1 MSSTRRLQNRF
12 IPRQGRLRTQLL
24 IVFLVLILLPIAGL
38 IAISNITH
46 LTRER
51 AKAITQLDTMADI
64 QTAVLEKWAS
74 ERQTEL
80 LKIRDNPSLS
90 PMIEQLTTL
99 PPDADPTTK
108 AEVQRA
114 FTERISALATPYL
127 ASVQGLYDRVF
138 LVDLDGVLLGGNDP
152 VFNLANPD
160 LSGEPW
166 LQAALQNPDTVVT
179 VGPIADPYEKDV
191 PSLYFA
197 VAVQPEGS
205 SSPTGVLCGRVTLS
219 NLLVILLDLPQTE
232 TSYYYLVE
240 EGRRYVMPP
249 PQAAG
254 DLAKEEIVAT
264 ALSGQDGSGEWV
276 DYRGQ
281 HVYGV
286 YRWIAPL
293 HMSLIVA
300 TNTGTVLGEVES
312 ILGSQLILGA
322 IIALLA
328 IILAV
333 FFARRIISP
342 VERLYAVAMQ
352 AAGGEM
358 DIEAPLTDALE
369 FSRLADAFN
378 RMLGRTRSMLEKHQ
392 KTITERNQQLEITSQ
407 ISRVLATETDL
418 DRLLTATINTIR
430 DRLDYYHVQIF
441 MTDDLH
447 QYAVLRASTGAVG
460 RELLSRGHKL
470 QVGSQSVIGQ
480 ATMHGDPI
488 LVLDTE
494 DSPIHRRNDL
504 LPDTRAELAVPLR
517 VGDEIIGALDIQS
530 VHPDSFDDET
540 IVAFKTIA
548 DQLASAFRN
557 VHLFQE
563 KESLLAASLQLTQA
577 LTRES
582 WDSYVSRRKQSPEI
596 VGFKYD
602 LSDVRPL
609 SPVDDED
616 GGRGQRVNM
625 PIALRGE
632 VIGELATRLQP
643 GQVISEDDRLLV
655 GQVLDRVALAIEN
668 ARLFEQTQA
677 SLMESN
683 RLYEASQQIAAADSI
698 PNLTNVL
705 LGAMRGSTIDRAMV
719 VLVDESGMTEGGR
732 WLQLLG
738 RWSGDPNDQ
747 VMALPERM
755 LVEQFPLLLEY
766 DLDEI
771 GSGLVVNNT
780 ETAILEDHVRDTL
793 RRFNVKSMAQ
803 FPVITGGRILGWLL
817 LHSQHNTNVFAE
829 SDQRFFE
836 AIADQ
841 AATALEGL
849 RLFSESQVRVRRL
862 QAVNE
867 VSHAASSILNPDI
880 LLPLTVDKIS
890 EVFGY
895 YHAQIFLIDDTN
907 EWAMLHASTGDI
919 GQELLQREHRLA
931 VGSQS
936 VIGQVTAQG
945 EPVIIHDTDTDPI
958 HQRNELLPNTRAE
971 MAVPL
976 RTGDRIIGALDVQST
991 QVKAF
996 DTEAQVILQSLADQ
1010 ISVTLENAQ
1019 LFREIQDR
1027 VAELTTVNLIS
1038 QAVSRAETLSDLY
1051 DVVATQL
1058 QHTFGAQHGFLAVS
1072 AEKDMIQ
1079 LPIFM
1084 ENGQRIPPIGA
1095 IPIGQG
1101 LTNYVLKTREVLLIN
1116 ENVQENAQKL
1126 DAQISGTIPKSL
1138 LAVPLLLGDEIIG
1151 VISIQDPDRE
1161 FAYNETHVRQLTTL
1175 AAYISVKIRN
1185 AELLDEAQR
1194 RASELGFLFNITRA
1208 AVATTELDEAL
1219 SNVTNILLTEIPG
1232 AEAAIIHLVSPD
1244 DNTLEPHAAVGFGRD
1259 IAVRYPRIKLG
1270 ETVIGMVAEDGIPLV
1285 TPNTQT
1291 DPRYGEFDD
1300 RIQAALIVPLRA
1312 GAESIGVLML
1322 ASSEVNVFGDRE
1334 LRLLEAASSTLTA
1347 IIQNARLLDQITRA
1361 NDQLRELDKL
1371 KGQFLA
1377 NMSHELRT
1385 PLNSIIGF
1393 SRVMLKGIDGPL
1405 SDLQSQDLN
1414 TIYQSGQHLLG
1425 LINDILDISKIEAGK
1440 MEIQPDY
1447 ISLPEIVDGVMATGQ
1462 GLISDK
1468 PIQIFKEIEAD
1479 LPNVYG
1485 DPVRVR
1491 GVLLNLVANAAKFT
1505 HEGSITIR
1513 ASHKDYDPETGEP
1526 SRVQVDVVDTGIGI
1540 SQEDIGKLFQAFSQ
1554 VDGSTTRQVGGTGL
1568 GLAISRQFIEMHG
1581 GRMWVESEKGVG
1593 SIFSFTVPLH
1603 AQQQESSDIVFLP
1616 KNDDGRPV
1624 VLAVDDEP
1632 GVLDLYSRYL
1642 EKQGY
1647 AIVGLSNAGDLLNR
1661 VREFQ
1666 PVAILLDLN
1675 MPNVDG
1681 WVAIDQLK
1689 QAEDT
1694 RDIPIVICS
1703 IEDARQ
1709 RANNVGVTE
1718 YLVKPIIEED
1728 LLEALNRALGGMVE
1742 KALSVLILDG
1752 NEQYARTMQETLLLT
1767 QRYNANVVGLGHEGL
1782 QTLHEQ
1788 KPDILIV
1795 DLDLPDMDGYG
1806 LLASLRTQEQTRNL
1820 PILIVSSRELPGD
1833 AMERL
1838 GESLTAYLNKNEATP
1853 EQLLAALAT
1862 TWEKVPK

>member
-1 MSSTRRLQNRF
+1 MV
-12 IPRQGRLRTQLL
+12 
-24 IVFLVLILLPIAGL
+24 VFLILILLPIAAL
-38 IAISNITH
+38 IIITN
-46 LTRER
+46 TAQVVRER
-51 AKAITQLDTMADI
+51 EKTITQLETLANI
-64 QTAVLEKWAS
+64 QAAVLEEWANN
-74 ERQTEL
+74 RQTEL
-80 LKIRDNPSLS
+80 LAIRNDLSLA

-99 PPDADPTTK
+99 PPDSEPTAV
-108 AEVQRA
+108 AEAQQA
-114 FTERISALATPYL
+114 FTERARTLAIMQ
-127 ASVQGLYDRVF
+127 SLYDRVF
-138 LVDLDGVLLGGNDP
+138 LVNTDGTLLGSNDP
-152 VFNLANPD
+152 VFTAANLD

-166 LQAALQNPDTVVT
+166 LQAALQNPDTVVSA
-179 VGPIADPYEKDV
+179 GPLADPYEKEIE
-191 PSLYFA
+191 SLYFA
-197 VAVQPEGS
+197 VTVQPEGAT
-205 SSPTGVLCGRVTLS
+205 SPTGVLCGRITLAD
-219 NLLVILLDLPQTE
+219 LLVVLLDLPRTE
-232 TSYYYLVE
+232 TSYYYLVQ
-240 EGRRYVMPP
+240 EGRRYVLPP
-249 PQAAG
+249 PQATTT
-254 DLAKEEIVAT
+254 LATEDIVST
-264 ALSGQDGSGEWV
+264 ALLGEDGSGEWTN
-276 DYRGQ
+276 YRDQ
-281 HVYGV
+281 RVYGV

-293 HMSLIVA
+293 QMSLIVSQN
-300 TNTGTVLGEVES
+300 TNAVLGE
-312 ILGSQLILGA
+312 IRAIQRSQLLIGLGTA
-322 IIALLA
+322 LITVLLA
-328 IILAV
+328 I
-333 FFARRIISP
+333 FFARRITIP
-342 VERLYAVAMQ
+342 IKRLYETAMRAAEGDLEIQ
-352 AAGGEM
+352 APQTDSLEFSQ
-358 DIEAPLTDALE
+358 LTDAL
-369 FSRLADAFN
+369 N
-378 RMLGRTRSMLEKHQ
+378 RIVDHTRSELEKQQ
-392 KTITERNQQLEITSQ
+392 KIITQRNRQLEITSQ
-407 ISRVLATETDL
+407 ISRVLSTETDL
-418 DRLLTATINTIR
+418 DHLLNLTINTIR

-447 QYAVLRASTGAVG
+447 QYAVLRASTGAAG
-460 RELLSRGHKL
+460 RELLAREHRL

-480 ATMHGDPI
+480 ATEQGEPV

-504 LPDTRAELAVPLR
+504 LPETRAELAVPLR
-517 VGDEIIGALDIQS
+517 VGEQVIGALDIQS
-530 VHPDSFDDET
+530 IHPESFDDET
-540 IVAFKTIA
+540 VVAFRTIA

-557 VHLFQE
+557 VQLFQE
-563 KESLLAASLQLTQA
+563 KEGLLAASLQLTQA
-577 LTRES
+577 LTRET
-582 WDSYVSRRKQSPEI
+582 WDSYITRRKQSPDM

-602 LSDVRPL
+602 LSSVRPL
-609 SPVDDED
+609 SPIEDED
-616 GGRGQRVNM
+616 GGDGQRVNL

-632 VIGELATRLQP
+632 VIGELATQLQP
-643 GQVISEDDRLLV
+643 GRVLSDDDKQLV
-655 GQVLDRVALAIEN
+655 GQVLERVALAIEN

-677 SLMESN
+677 SLMETN
-683 RLYEASQQIAAADSI
+683 RLYEASQQIAAADSV
-698 PNLTNVL
+698 PNLINVL
-705 LGAMRGSTIDRAMV
+705 LGTMRGNMIDRAIV
-719 VLVDESGMTEGGR
+719 VLLDESSETAENR

-738 RWSGDPNDQ
+738 RWANDPEDQ

-766 DLDEI
+766 EVDEV
-771 GSGLVVNNT
+771 GSGLIINDVEKT
-780 ETAILEDHVRDTL
+780 TLEDHVRDTL
-793 RRFNVKSMAQ
+793 RLFGVKALAE
-803 FPVITGGRILGWLL
+803 FPVITSGRIIGWLL
-817 LHSQHNTNVFAE
+817 LHSQSETDVFAE
-829 SDQRFFE
+829 SDRRFFE

-849 RLFSESQVRVRRL
+849 RLYLESQVRVRRL

-895 YHAQIFLIDDTN
+895 YHAQIFLVDEAN
-907 EWAMLHASTGDI
+907 EWAVLQASTGDV
-919 GQELLQREHRLA
+919 GRELLQRNHRLE

-936 VIGQVTAQG
+936 VIGQVTSQG
-945 EPVIIHDTDTDPI
+945 EPIIVHDTDTDPI
-958 HQRNELLPNTRAE
+958 HHRNELLPNTRAE

-976 RTGDRIIGALDVQST
+976 RTGDRITGALDVQST
-991 QVKAF
+991 QIKAF

-1038 QAVSRAETLSDLY
+1038 QAVSRAETLNDLY

-1084 ENGQRIPPIGA
+1084 EDGQRVPPIGA

-1116 ENVQENAQKL
+1116 ENVQEKAQKL

-1151 VISIQDPDRE
+1151 VLSIQDPDRE
-1161 FAYNETHVRQLTTL
+1161 YAYNETHVRQLTTL

-1185 AELLDEAQR
+1185 AELLEEAQR
-1194 RASELGFLFNITRA
+1194 RASELGFLFNITRS

-1219 SNVTNILLTEIPG
+1219 SNVTNILLSEISG
-1232 AEAAIIHLVSPD
+1232 AEAAIIHLISPEG
-1244 DNTLEPHAAVGFGRD
+1244 NMLEPHAAVGFGRD
-1259 IAVRYPRIKLG
+1259 IAVRYPQIEFG
-1270 ETVIGMVAEDGIPLV
+1270 ETIIGMVASEGDPQI
-1285 TPNTQT
+1285 TPDAQD
-1291 DPRYGEFDD
+1291 DPRYAEFDD
-1300 RIQAALIVPLRA
+1300 RIRAALVVPLKT
-1312 GAESIGVLML
+1312 GVESVGVLTL
-1322 ASSEVNVFGDRE
+1322 ASSEPDVFGERE

-1361 NDQLRELDKL
+1361 NEQLRELDKL

-1405 SDLQSQDLN
+1405 NDLQSQDLN

-1447 ISLPEIVDGVMATGQ
+1447 ISVTEIIDGVMATGK
-1462 GLISDK
+1462 GLIKDK
-1468 PIQIFKEIEAD
+1468 PIQIFKEVEAD

-1513 ASHKDYDPETGEP
+1513 AMYKDYDAETGE
-1526 SRVQVDVVDTGIGI
+1526 SARVQIDVVDTGIGI
-1540 SQEDIGKLFQAFSQ
+1540 AEEDIGKLFQAFSQ

-1593 SIFSFTVPLH
+1593 SIFSFTIPLH
-1603 AQQQESSDIVFLP
+1603 TQKQASSDIVFLP
-1616 KNDDGRPV
+1616 KDGDDRPV
-1624 VLAVDDEP
+1624 VLAVDDEL

-1647 AIVGLSNAGDLLNR
+1647 AVVGLSGASDLVNR
-1661 VREFQ
+1661 VHEFQ

-1675 MPNVDG
+1675 MPSVDG

-1689 QAEDT
+1689 QTEDT

-1703 IEDARQ
+1703 IDDARQ
-1709 RANNVGVTE
+1709 RASDMGVTE

-1728 LLEALNRALGGMVE
+1728 LLESLNRALGGTGERV
-1742 KALSVLILDG
+1742 LSVLILDG
-1752 NEQYARTMQETLLLT
+1752 DEQYARTTQETLLLT
-1767 QRYNANVVGLGHEGL
+1767 QRYNANVIGLGREGL
-1782 QTLHEQ
+1782 QAIHEQ
-1788 KPDILIV
+1788 KPDMLII

-1806 LLASLRTQEQTRNL
+1806 LLASLRTQEQTQNL
-1820 PILIVSSRELPGD
+1820 PVLILSARELPED

-1838 GESLTAYLNKNEATP
+1838 GESLTAYLDKSEATP

-1862 TWEKVPK
+1862 TWEKCPKAG